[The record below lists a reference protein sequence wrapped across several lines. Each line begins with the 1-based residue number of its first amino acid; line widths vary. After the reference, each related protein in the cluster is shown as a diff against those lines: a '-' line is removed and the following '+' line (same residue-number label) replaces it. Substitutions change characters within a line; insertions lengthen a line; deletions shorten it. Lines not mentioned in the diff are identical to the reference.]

1 MSGRTIT
8 VNGKEWTVT
17 HSGRVTQYTRDEFGL
32 LFTRGRGEQREQR
45 VMRFSP
51 LGARSPELALAEL
64 SDQKLR
70 SYFAMSQPAWTSPET
85 GYHS

>member
-8 VNGKEWTVT
+8 VNGDEWTVT
-17 HSGRVTQYTRDEFGL
+17 HSGRVTQYARDEFGL
-32 LFTRGRGEQREQR
+32 LFTKGRGENRERR

-51 LGARSPELALAEL
+51 QGARSPELALAEL

-85 GYHS
+85 GYTS